1 MPHDVNVAVVG
12 FGFASQTF
20 HVPLILATPGLTLVA
35 VSSSDAAKVAAALP
49 DVAVAATPQA
59 LLAREDIDLVVIP
72 TPNETHFPLAKAAL
86 AAGKHVVL
94 DKPFTVTLAEAKNL
108 KSLADNAGRRLSV
121 FHNRRWDSDF
131 LTLKALLGSGEL
143 GRVVSLESRFDRF
156 RPEVRDRWREKPR
169 PGGGI
174 WYDLGPHLLDQACEL
189 FGMPRAI
196 QLNLAR
202 QRDDASVEDDF
213 LCLLDYPG
221 CRVSLAASALVAAE
235 TPRFRVHGTR
245 GSYVKYGLDPQE
257 ARLKAGE
264 TPAQNWGV
272 DARDGL
278 LSLVDDAS
286 GELRES
292 THATLAG
299 DYLAY
304 YRGVAEAL
312 GGGGNMPVSVE
323 DAIRSMRLLEAGLDS
338 HRQGRWVS
346 L

>member
-1 MPHDVNVAVVG
+1 MSHDVNVAVVG

-20 HVPLILATPGLTLVA
+20 HIPLIQATPGLQLVA
-35 VSSSDAAKVAAALP
+35 VSSSNADNVTAALP
-49 DVAVAATPQA
+49 EVAVAATPQA
-59 LLAREDIDLVVIP
+59 LFAREDVDLVVIP

-94 DKPFTVTLAEAKNL
+94 DKPFTVTLAEAKTL
-108 KSLADNAGRRLSV
+108 KSLADDAGRRLSV

-131 LTLKALLGSGEL
+131 LTLKALLASGEL

-189 FGMPRAI
+189 FGKPRAI

-221 CRVSLAASALVAAE
+221 CRVSLAASTLVAAE

-264 TPAQNWGV
+264 TPVRDWGM
-272 DARDGL
+272 DARDGQ
-278 LSLVDDAS
+278 LSLAEGSQGAVS
-286 GELRES
+286 Q
-292 THATLAG
+292 TTYTTLPG

-304 YRGVAEAL
+304 YREVVAAL
-312 GGGGNMPVSVE
+312 TGSGDMPVSVE

>member
-1 MPHDVNVAVVG
+1 MSHDVNVAVVG

-20 HVPLILATPGLTLVA
+20 HVPLILATPGLNLTA

-49 DVAVAATPQA
+49 EVAVAATPQA
-59 LLAREDIDLVVIP
+59 LLARADVDLVVIP

-94 DKPFTVTLAEAKNL
+94 DKPFTVTLAEARQL
-108 KSLADNAGRRLSV
+108 KSLADDAGRCLSV

-131 LTLKALLGSGEL
+131 LTLKVLLASGEL

-156 RPEVRDRWREKPR
+156 RPAVRDRWREKPR

-202 QRDDASVEDDF
+202 QREEASVEDDF

-235 TPRFRVHGTR
+235 TPRFRVHGTQ

-264 TPAQNWGV
+264 TPAPEWGV
-272 DARDGL
+272 DPRDGS
-278 LSLVDDAS
+278 LSLAEGSEGQVREAS
-286 GELRES
+286 Y
-292 THATLAG
+292 ATLPG

-304 YRGVAEAL
+304 YRGVVEAL
-312 GGGGNMPVSVE
+312 SGSGEMPVGIE

>member
-1 MPHDVNVAVVG
+1 MSHDVNVAVVG
-12 FGFASQTF
+12 YGFASQTF
-20 HVPLILATPGLTLVA
+20 HVPLILATPGLQLTA

-49 DVAVAATPQA
+49 EVAVAATPQA
-59 LLAREDIDLVVIP
+59 LFARDDVDLVVIP
-72 TPNETHFPLAKAAL
+72 TPNETHFTLAKAAL

-94 DKPFTVTLAEAKNL
+94 DKPFTVTLAEAKQL
-108 KSLADNAGRRLSV
+108 KSLADDAGRRLSV

-131 LTLKALLGSGEL
+131 MTLKALLASGEL

-156 RPEVRDRWREKPR
+156 RPAVRDRWREKPR

-202 QRDDASVEDDF
+202 QRDEASVEDDF
-213 LCLLDYPG
+213 LCLLDYPS

-235 TPRFRVHGTR
+235 TPRFRVHGTQ

-264 TPAQNWGV
+264 TPAPAWGV
-272 DARDGL
+272 DLRDGS
-278 LSLVDDAS
+278 LSLAEGSEGQVREAS
-286 GELRES
+286 
-292 THATLAG
+292 HATLPG

-304 YRGVAEAL
+304 YRGVVAAL
-312 GGGGNMPVSVE
+312 SGSGEMPVSVE
-323 DAIRSMRLLEAGLDS
+323 DALRSMRLLEAGLDS